1 MGLSAG
7 NAYGVGGTEQVSEKE
22 KLSLAQQEGF
32 QATDK
37 LYLFGIIAFHS

>member
-7 NAYGVGGTEQVSEKE
+7 NTYGIDGTEQVSEKE
-22 KLSLAQQEGF
+22 ILALAQQEGF
-32 QATDK
+32 RTTDK